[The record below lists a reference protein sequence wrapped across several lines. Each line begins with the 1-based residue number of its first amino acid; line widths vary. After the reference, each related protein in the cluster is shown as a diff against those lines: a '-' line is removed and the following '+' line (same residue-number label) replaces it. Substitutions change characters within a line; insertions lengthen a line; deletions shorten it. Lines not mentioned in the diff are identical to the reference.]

1 MNLWVVGVTSNVGGW
16 DKNVQCWHAHVRS
29 LVVLTKVCIA
39 RKFNLAKFID
49 ASLVFW
55 IIQNTVFSQCR
66 GSSTV
71 LTFLSDSYCQSSSFS
86 FSLGWPSTLLVSLL
100 ISFWSSS
107 SEPQSAF
114 QVWDHLTID
123 GAQYF
128 GSSRI
133 LFSAPTF
140 SHFVNSTIYL
150 SCKSSNLFLAFIFV
164 WHHLRIVIVGFTEDT
179 SSPGKHARRELGLS
193 VSFVV
198 FRGSLL
204 QSTKRTIKVSRCT
217 QRICQ

>member
-1 MNLWVVGVTSNVGGW
+1 MDHPQYWRFSFLWFVLSII
-16 DKNVQCWHAHVRS
+16 
-29 LVVLTKVCIA
+29 LVLFFT
-39 RKFNLAKFID
+39 
-49 ASLVFW
+49 
-55 IIQNTVFSQCR
+55 
-66 GSSTV
+66 G
-71 LTFLSDSYCQSSSFS
+71 LTFYM
-86 FSLGWPSTLLVSLL
+86 TAILLVSLL

-164 WHHLRIVIVGFTEDT
+164 WHHLRIVIVGFTKAQENMQGE
-179 SSPGKHARRELGLS
+179 SS
-193 VSFVV
+193 V
-198 FRGSLL
+198 FRLVLWSLEDHWFKAL
-204 QSTKRTIKVSRCT
+204 NGQ
-217 QRICQ
+217 

>member
-1 MNLWVVGVTSNVGGW
+1 MDHPQYWPFSFLWF
-16 DKNVQCWHAHVRS
+16 
-29 LVVLTKVCIA
+29 VLSI
-39 RKFNLAKFID
+39 I
-49 ASLVFW
+49 LVFFF
-55 IIQNTVFSQCR
+55 T
-66 GSSTV
+66 G
-71 LTFLSDSYCQSSSFS
+71 LTFY
-86 FSLGWPSTLLVSLL
+86 TMAILLVSPP

-107 SEPQSAF
+107 SEPQPAF

-123 GAQYF
+123 GAQYS

-140 SHFVNSTIYL
+140 FHFVDSTIYL

-164 WHHLRIVIVGFTEDT
+164 WHHLRIVIVGFTKDT
-179 SSPGKHARRELGLS
+179 SIPGKHARRELGLL
-193 VSFVV
+193 VSFVI

>member
-1 MNLWVVGVTSNVGGW
+1 MDHPQYWLFSFLWF
-16 DKNVQCWHAHVRS
+16 
-29 LVVLTKVCIA
+29 VL
-39 RKFNLAKFID
+39 
-49 ASLVFW
+49 S
-55 IIQNTVFSQCR
+55 IILIFFFT
-66 GSSTV
+66 G
-71 LTFLSDSYCQSSSFS
+71 LTFY
-86 FSLGWPSTLLVSLL
+86 TTAILLVSPP

-123 GAQYF
+123 SAQYF

-140 SHFVNSTIYL
+140 SHFVDSTIYL
-150 SCKSSNLFLAFIFV
+150 SCKSSNLFLVFIFV